1 MKLSV
6 IVPAY
11 NAGDHIKTLLD
22 SFADQTSTVDS
33 EIIFVDDCS
42 QDNTPDIIKKYKYR
56 LLQLDENRGPA
67 YCRNLGARHAAGDVL
82 VFTDSDCRLTP
93 QWLEIIQRY
102 FSQNDVDAIMGR
114 LRIRPSNY
122 LGDCISAL
130 GFPAGGAIGFEKIW
144 KVDQHGYTQSLS
156 SCNCAIR
163 RDNFR
168 QAGGFDE
175 NFPYAGGED
184 SFLAYKLVQANYKIK
199 YCPDVVVDHQARK
212 SFIGFLKWQFRRGI
226 SSHIFSKKIK
236 TKKRFLS
243 LRLWSTNNIIRHYC
257 TDIKFPMVLFL
268 LAVSSSVQL
277 TGFVFAKYNRK
288 YS

>member
-11 NAGDHIKTLLD
+11 NAADHINTLLE
-22 SFADQTSTVDS
+22 SFAGQSTRVES
-33 EIIFVDDCS
+33 EIIIVDDGS
-42 QDNTPDIIKKYKYR
+42 GDNTPELIQTFNYN
-56 LLQLDENRGPA
+56 LLELKENHGPA
-67 YCRNLGARHAAGDVL
+67 YCRNFGARQARGDIL
-82 VFTDSDCRLTP
+82 VFTDSDCRP
-93 QWLEIIQRY
+93 APDWLDKIQRY
-102 FSQNDVDAIMGR
+102 FSQGDIDAIMGR
-114 LRIRPSNY
+114 LRLLPSTY
-122 LGDCISAL
+122 LGDSISAL

-144 KVDQHGYTQSLS
+144 QVDRNGYTRSLS
-156 SCNCAIR
+156 SCNCAMR
-163 RDNFR
+163 KDVFR

-184 SFLAYKLVQANYKIK
+184 SLLAYKLVQSKYKIK

-226 SSHIFSKKIK
+226 SSQIFSKKIEHN
-236 TKKRFLS
+236 KKFVS
-243 LRLWSTNNIIRHYC
+243 LRLWSTMNIIRHYR
-257 TDIKFPMVLFL
+257 TDKKFPMILFL
-268 LAVSSSVQL
+268 LATSLTVQL

>member
-11 NAGDHIKTLLD
+11 NAGGHIKTFLD
-22 SFADQTSTVDS
+22 SFADQTSTVKS

-42 QDNTPDIIKKYKYR
+42 QDNTPDIIKEYNYR
-56 LLQLDENRGPA
+56 LLQLNENHGPA

-82 VFTDSDCRLTP
+82 VFSDSDCRLTP
-93 QWLEIIQRY
+93 QWLENIQRY

-114 LRIRPSNY
+114 LRILPSNY
-122 LGDCISAL
+122 LGDSISAL

-144 KVDQHGYTQSLS
+144 KVDHNGYTQSLS

-163 RDNFR
+163 RNIFR
-168 QAGGFDE
+168 RAGGFDE

-184 SFLAYKLVQANYKIK
+184 SLLAYNLAQSNYKIK
-199 YCPDVVVDHQARK
+199 FCPDVVVHHLARK
-212 SFIGFLKWQFRRGI
+212 SFSGFLNWQFKRGI
-226 SSHIFSKKIK
+226 SSYIFSKKIK

-243 LRLWSTNNIIRHYC
+243 LRLWSTCNIIRHYC

-268 LAVSSSVQL
+268 LVASFSVQF